1 MTDIQHNENDSR
13 GIFYIKE
20 NDKKIAELTYS
31 IKENVMTIDH
41 TEVNRD
47 QEGKGLGTELVTK
60 SYEFAKENDRKIDP
74 LCPFAE
80 VLFDQNESWS
90 DVRI

>member
-13 GIFYIKE
+13 GIFYMKE
-20 NDKKIAELTYS
+20 ADKKIAELTYS

-47 QEGKGLGTELVTK
+47 QEGKGLGTKLVTK
-60 SYEFAKENDRKIDP
+60 SYEFAKENGRKIDP

>member
-20 NDKKIAELTYS
+20 DDKKIAELTYS

>member
-1 MTDIQHNENDSR
+1 MTIIQHNENDSR
-13 GIFYIKE
+13 GIFYMKE
-20 NDKKIAELTYS
+20 ADKKIAELTYS
-31 IKENVMTIDH
+31 IKENVMNIDH

-47 QEGKGLGTELVTK
+47 QEGKGLGTQLVTK

-80 VLFDQNESWS
+80 VLFDKNESWS

>member
-13 GIFYIKE
+13 GIFYMKE
-20 NDKKIAELTYS
+20 ADKKIAELTYS

-47 QEGKGLGTELVTK
+47 QEGKGLGTQLVTK
-60 SYEFAKENDRKIDP
+60 SYEFAKENGRKIDP